1 MASPPAASAGVELAE
16 LAELADL
23 APRPS
28 AVVEENRRKSLVRMS
43 QDFRGITLQ
52 ELKELRDENNMTEQ
66 RWFCMNYPVH
76 CQFSRSLRDDENEND
91 TASTCPWC
99 GCRNGKLRCGNLYEL
114 VNEVVKPKCQAQEI
128 SYVEYLKHRDGRDQG
143 RKVQTFVSHCWG
155 EEFKDLVASLDRY
168 ATNRC
173 ILRQRLKLWTSLH
186 SLLTLL
192 LNFLLFKFP
201 EGQRIFHRARREHVG
216 LICLREPGMAFWLV
230 GCNFSITILVL
241 CFLIMEAFWNKNQA
255 KNWTFWIC
263 AFANNQYKLEHALG
277 KGGNLEC
284 SAFATAL
291 SGDIQSV
298 VCIIDPG
305 CVIYTRIWCAFELF
319 YVKCVLKDEKPEL
332 PIVLINE
339 KGLISEGGLR
349 DKLMK
354 DIQVAIENV
363 RTAAAEATQA
373 SDKRKI
379 NEYILERGHSYAQL
393 DETLKELTQVGLENV
408 SLRRRAVMIFC
419 FLCPMASFVL
429 SDLIFWC
436 VMLCRPESAE
446 WAAFRKDRKL
456 HSVKF
461 KMGFYFFASLFAGL
475 LLLLVALGHVEVTR
489 AERAERTGLGR
500 SKAFECLR
508 DLKELKIRLNCPQ
521 FFSRLQSRVLYKS
534 SVTISTF
541 MGPGLTPSLLAGILL
556 LLMKRSKD
564 DHFPKQVEYALE
576 FLWVVREVWNVV
588 QIIYAILGLV
598 LGFIYCSIRDRK
610 IGRMR
615 TFLEEIVL

>member
-1 MASPPAASAGVELAE
+1 M
-16 LAELADL
+16 
-23 APRPS
+23 
-28 AVVEENRRKSLVRMS
+28 
-43 QDFRGITLQ
+43 
-52 ELKELRDENNMTEQ
+52 
-66 RWFCMNYPVH
+66 
-76 CQFSRSLRDDENEND
+76 
-91 TASTCPWC
+91 
-99 GCRNGKLRCGNLYEL
+99 
-114 VNEVVKPKCQAQEI
+114 
-128 SYVEYLKHRDGRDQG
+128 
-143 RKVQTFVSHCWG
+143 
-155 EEFKDLVASLDRY
+155 
-168 ATNRC
+168 
-173 ILRQRLKLWTSLH
+173 
-186 SLLTLL
+186 
-192 LNFLLFKFP
+192 
-201 EGQRIFHRARREHVG
+201 
-216 LICLREPGMAFWLV
+216 WLV
-230 GCNFSITILVL
+230 GCNFSITILVFG
-241 CFLIMEAFWNKNQA
+241 FLIMEAFWNKNQA
-255 KNWTFWIC
+255 KDWTFWIC

-305 CVIYTRIWCAFELF
+305 CIIYTRIWCAFELF
-319 YVKCVLKDEKPEL
+319 YVKCVLKDEKPKL

-349 DKLMK
+349 DELMK

-379 NEYILERGHSYAQL
+379 NEYISERGHSYAQL
-393 DETLKELTQVGLENV
+393 DETLKELTKVGLDNV

-429 SDLIFWC
+429 SDFIFWC

-446 WAAFRKDRKL
+446 WAAFRKDWKL

-475 LLLLVALGHVEVTR
+475 VLLLVALGHVEVTR
-489 AERAERTGLGR
+489 APRDFPERTGLLER
-500 SKAFECLR
+500 TKAFECLR
-508 DLKELKIRLNCPQ
+508 DLKELKIRLNCPS

-534 SVTISTF
+534 SMTISMF

-564 DHFPKQVEYALE
+564 DDFPKQVEYTLE

-588 QIIYAILGLV
+588 QIIYAVLGLL